1 MAARSRNLSSRT
13 SRSESLTQSGDS
25 VFQSLGRIE
34 VVLLV
39 GGVLLLLVLFYT
51 INTILSPFLVLGAI
65 LFLLFPLRR
74 YALARNV
81 MWLSVMLFSL
91 WLLSEISDI
100 LAPFVVGMV
109 FAYILDPIVDFCEK
123 WKIPRWVSSL
133 VLILLLLGGVT
144 LVSFFVF
151 PVAATQFEEFLDST
165 SKLVADFRS
174 YIQSSSWISAL
185 ERYGISTEE
194 IRNTITSK
202 LTPKLE
208 DVLKTAFQGFLQ
220 LVSSLSLVITQVF
233 YVFLVPFLTFYILTD
248 FPKIAYRF
256 TMLFPRQRRDRVK
269 EYMRQAD
276 DLIGRYLRGALRVAL
291 LQGISIF
298 IAFTIFDIKY
308 ALLLALLAAVLD
320 LIPYFGLIVIMLLS
334 GIVATFSD
342 PPVLPKV
349 LFALGTI
356 GLFHIVEV
364 VFLSPRIVG
373 SKVGLHPLLIILSLL
388 VFFHFLGF
396 VGLLIAVPVTA
407 LTILFVRE
415 WERRKHGFPPP
426 ESEASVPF

>member
-1 MAARSRNLSSRT
+1 MAAKRRHLYGRSKSAELLPQGS
-13 SRSESLTQSGDS
+13 DS
-25 VFQSLGRIE
+25 IFQSLGRIE

-65 LFLLFPLRR
+65 IFLLFPLRR
-74 YALARNV
+74 YSLARNV

-109 FAYILDPIVDFCEK
+109 FAYILDPIVDFFER

-133 VLILLLLGGVT
+133 VLILFLLGSIV
-144 LVSFFVF
+144 LVLFFVL
-151 PVAATQFEEFLDST
+151 PVAASQVEGFLQST
-165 SKLVADFRS
+165 SQLVADFRT
-174 YIQSSSWISAL
+174 YIQSSTWLTAL
-185 ERYGISTEE
+185 ERYGISSEE
-194 IRNTITSK
+194 IRTTITSR

-208 DVLKTAFQGFLQ
+208 DVLKTGFQGFLQ
-220 LVSSLSLVITQVF
+220 LVSSLSRVVTQVF

-256 TMLFPRQRRDRVK
+256 TMLFPRQRRERTK
-269 EYMRQAD
+269 EYMKQAD

-291 LQGISIF
+291 LQGIAIF
-298 IAFTIFDIKY
+298 IAFTLFDIKY
-308 ALLLALLAAVLD
+308 ALLLALLASILD

-388 VFFHFLGF
+388 VFFQFLGF

-407 LTILFVRE
+407 LTILFVRD
-415 WERRKHGFPPP
+415 WEKRKHGFPPP
-426 ESEASVPF
+426 ESELSVPY